1 MLCQFGLR
9 PDTVYAPGA
18 SIRPGILGLVAV
30 IGLLVWPFTEASAQH
45 DVPLTIAEAE
55 DLALAAEPGQQSLRA
70 RAAALEEQAVAA
82 GALPD
87 PMLRLGLNN
96 YPIESG
102 GFTTEG
108 MTNAGA
114 VYRQAFPRG
123 DTRSLNNLK
132 FTRLAAAQTSEADAR
147 GDDVLTAARVAW
159 LDLYYW
165 TQARDLVRE
174 SRPFFDDLATITR
187 SLYAVGRRNQ
197 QDVLRAEL
205 ELSRLDDR
213 LIDIERQQMRARAQL
228 GQWIG
233 DDAERRVADKLPQWD
248 DAPPLEDLVAS
259 LQAHATMQAADARIA
274 AQDTSVDIAEQ
285 RNKPGWA
292 LDVGYAH
299 RNGSLPNGDPRSDF
313 VTVGVTVDLPFFR
326 KKSVDSTLS
335 AALQDRSA
343 ALADKERLRRSLE
356 SRLTAEYSRWQEL
369 SRRLA
374 LYEERILVQARDH
387 AQASLLAYQ
396 NDRGN
401 FADVMRGYIDDLN
414 TRIDYVRLNVEREQA
429 YAVLANLGG
438 LPR

>member
-1 MLCQFGLR
+1 MLFHFGVR
-9 PDTVYAPGA
+9 PDTLHGRRALPRSGT
-18 SIRPGILGLVAV
+18 IGPVAV
-30 IGLLVWPFTEASAQH
+30 IVLLITTVPCAQAQN
-45 DVPLTIAEAE
+45 DIPLTIAEAE
-55 DLALAAEPGQQSLRA
+55 DLALAAEPGQQALRA
-70 RAAALEEQAVAA
+70 RAAALEEQAVVA

-87 PMLRLGLNN
+87 PMLRVGLNN

-123 DTRSLNNLK
+123 DTRSLSNLK
-132 FTRLAAAQTSEADAR
+132 FTQLAKAQTREADAR
-147 GDDVLTAARVAW
+147 GYDVLTATRMSW

-165 TQARDLVRE
+165 SKARDLVRE
-174 SRPFFDDLATITR
+174 SRPFFDDLVTITR

-213 LIDIERQQMRARAQL
+213 LIDIERQQLRARAQL

-248 DAPPLEDLVAS
+248 DAPPLNDLLTS
-259 LQAHATMQAADARIA
+259 LQAHPSLLAADARIA
-274 AQDTSVDIAEQ
+274 AQEASVGLAEQ

-313 VTVGVTVDLPFFR
+313 ISVGVTVDLPFFR
-326 KKSVDSTLS
+326 KQSVDSTLS

-343 ALADKERLRRSLE
+343 ALAGKERLRRSLE
-356 SRLTAEYSRWQEL
+356 SRLEAEYTRWRES

-396 NDRGN
+396 NDRGD

>member
-1 MLCQFGLR
+1 MFFNFGYR
-9 PDTVYAPGA
+9 PDSLY
-18 SIRPGILGLVAV
+18 SRIAV
-30 IGLLVWPFTEASAQH
+30 IALLALPFTYASAQH

-55 DLALAAEPGQQSLRA
+55 KLALASEPGQQALRA
-70 RAAALEEQAVAA
+70 RAAALEEQAVVA

-87 PMLRLGLNN
+87 PMLRVGLNN

-108 MTNAGA
+108 MTNVGA

-123 DTRSLNNLK
+123 DTRSLNNRK
-132 FTRLAAAQTSEADAR
+132 FTRLAEAQMQEADAR
-147 GDDVLTAARVAW
+147 GDDVLAATRIAW

-165 TQARDLVRE
+165 SKARELVRE

-213 LIDIERQQMRARAQL
+213 LIDIERQQLRARAQL
-228 GQWIG
+228 REWIG
-233 DDAERRVADKLPQWD
+233 EDAGRRVAGKLPRWD
-248 DAPPLEDLVAS
+248 DAPPLEDLIAA
-259 LQAHATMQAADARIA
+259 LREHPALQAADARIA
-274 AQDTSVDIAEQ
+274 AQDTGVEIAEQ
-285 RNKPGWA
+285 RSKPGWA
-292 LDVGYAH
+292 LDVGYSY
-299 RNGSLPNGDPRSDF
+299 RNGSLPSGDPRSDF

-335 AALQDRSA
+335 AALQERSA
-343 ALADKERLRRSLE
+343 ARADKQRMQRSLE
-356 SRLTAEYSRWQEL
+356 SRLAAEYARWQEL

-374 LYEERILVQARDH
+374 LYEERILVQANDH

-396 NDRGN
+396 NDRGD

-414 TRIDYVRLNVEREQA
+414 TRIDYVRLTVEREQA

>member
-1 MLCQFGLR
+1 MFFPFGYR
-9 PDTVYAPGA
+9 PDNLYC
-18 SIRPGILGLVAV
+18 RVAF
-30 IGLLVWPFTEASAQH
+30 IALLVLPFAPASAQH
-45 DVPLTIAEAE
+45 DIPLTIAEAE
-55 DLALAAEPGQQSLRA
+55 KLALESEPGQQALRA
-70 RAAALEEQAVAA
+70 RAAALEEQAVVA

-87 PMLRLGLNN
+87 PMLRVGLNN

-108 MTNAGA
+108 MTSVGA

-123 DTRSLNNLK
+123 DTRSLGNRK
-132 FTRLAAAQTSEADAR
+132 FMRLAEAQMQEADAR
-147 GDDVLTAARVAW
+147 GDDVLAATRLAW

-165 TQARDLVRE
+165 SKARDLVRE
-174 SRPFFDDLATITR
+174 SRPFFDDLATVTR

-213 LIDIERQQMRARAQL
+213 LIDIERQQLRARAEL
-228 GQWIG
+228 REWIG
-233 DDAERRVADKLPQWD
+233 EDAGRRVADKLPQWI
-248 DAPPLEDLVAS
+248 DAPPLEDLLAALREHPV
-259 LQAHATMQAADARIA
+259 LQAADARIA
-274 AQDTSVDIAEQ
+274 AQDTSVELAEQ
-285 RNKPGWA
+285 RSRPGWA
-292 LDVGYAH
+292 LDVGYSH
-299 RNGSLPNGDPRSDF
+299 RNGSLPSGDPRSDF

-335 AALQDRSA
+335 AALQERSA
-343 ALADKERLRRSLE
+343 ARADKQRVQRSLE
-356 SRLTAEYSRWQEL
+356 SRLAAEYARWQEL
-369 SRRLA
+369 SRRLT

-396 NDRGN
+396 SDSGD

-414 TRIDYVRLNVEREQA
+414 TRIDYLRLNVEREQA